1 MRPPI
6 RLPEVCEEEQT
17 PLVKELLAITEEL
30 ARIVQAQAE
39 EIERLKDE
47 VSILKGQKKRPRFQ
61 PSKMNEQAGKKG
73 NKRRRRGKRAGSKKR
88 HKTKRLAVHHEEVVA
103 PKESVP
109 EGSRFKGYRD
119 FIVQDLRV
127 EAHNTKYRVQRWR
140 TPDARI
146 LMGELPASLGGGHFG
161 AGLTSYV
168 LYQHHH
174 CQVTQPLLLEQLR
187 EWGID
192 ISAGQIDALLSRGKD
207 TFHEEKDALL
217 RAGLSTSRYVT
228 VDDTGARHRGHNG
241 YVTHIG
247 NEAFAWFEGTSH
259 KSRVNFL
266 QLLRAGHTDYRVDAQ
281 ALAYMRAQKLPNAMV
296 QRLRAAPVHHF
307 ADERQW
313 RSHLQRLGIT
323 VERHQ
328 RAATEGALLG
338 SVVHHGVPEDLA
350 IISDDA
356 GQFDVLRHGL
366 CWIHGERLVH
376 KLVPLN
382 DTHREEVEAM
392 RGLIW
397 DFYAELKTYQ
407 SHPSLARKREL
418 DARFDAIFTTRTTFE
433 TLNQTLKRLHKNK
446 SELLLVLDRPEVPLQ
461 TNGSEGDI
469 RDYVKKRKVSGGTR
483 SDLGRR
489 CRDTFASLKKT
500 CRKQGISFWA
510 YLNDRLSRTHA
521 IAPLPEL
528 IAHNATPS

>member
-1 MRPPI
+1 
-6 RLPEVCEEEQT
+6 
-17 PLVKELLAITEEL
+17 
-30 ARIVQAQAE
+30 
-39 EIERLKDE
+39 
-47 VSILKGQKKRPRFQ
+47 
-61 PSKMNEQAGKKG
+61 
-73 NKRRRRGKRAGSKKR
+73 
-88 HKTKRLAVHHEEVVA
+88 
-103 PKESVP
+103 
-109 EGSRFKGYRD
+109 
-119 FIVQDLRV
+119 
-127 EAHNTKYRVQRWR
+127 
-140 TPDARI
+140 
-146 LMGELPASLGGGHFG
+146 
-161 AGLTSYV
+161 
-168 LYQHHH
+168 
-174 CQVTQPLLLEQLR
+174 
-187 EWGID
+187 
-192 ISAGQIDALLSRGKD
+192 
-207 TFHEEKDALL
+207 
-217 RAGLSTSRYVT
+217 
-228 VDDTGARHRGHNG
+228 
-241 YVTHIG
+241 VTHIG

-266 QLLRAGHTDYRVDAQ
+266 QLLRAGHTDYRVDEQ
-281 ALAYMRAQKLPNAMV
+281 ALAYMREQKLPNAMV

-313 RSHLQRLGIT
+313 LSHLQRLGIT

-328 RAATEGALLG
+328 RAATEGALRG

-356 GQFDVLRHGL
+356 GQFDVLLHGL

-382 DTHREEVEAM
+382 DTHRKELEAV

-397 DFYAELKTYQ
+397 DLYADLKAYKTQ
-407 SHPSLARKREL
+407 PSLARRREL
-418 DARFDAIFTTRTTFE
+418 DARFDSIFTTRTTFE

-446 SELLLVLDRPEVPLQ
+446 SELLLVLDRPEVPLH

-510 YLNDRLSRTHA
+510 YLNDRISRTHA
-521 IAPLPEL
+521 IPPLPEL
-528 IAHNATPS
+528 ICQNVTPS

>member
-1 MRPPI
+1 MSPLI
-6 RLPEVCEEEQT
+6 RLPEIPEEEQT
-17 PLVKELLAITEEL
+17 PLVKELVGIIEEL
-30 ARIVQAQAE
+30 AQIVQAQGE

-61 PSKMNEQAGKKG
+61 PSKMNQQAGKKT
-73 NKRRRRGKRAGSKKR
+73 RRRGKRAGSNKR
-88 HKTKRLAVHHEEVVA
+88 HKTKRLRIHHEEVVT
-103 PKESVP
+103 PKEAIP
-109 EGSRFKGYRD
+109 KGSRFKGYRD
-119 FIVQDLRV
+119 FVVQDLRV
-127 EAHNTKYRVQRWR
+127 EAYNTRYRVARWKS
-140 TPDARI
+140 PDGRI
-146 LMGELPASLGGGHFG
+146 LLGELPASLEGGHFG
-161 AGLTSYV
+161 STLTSYV

-174 CQVTQPLLLEQLR
+174 CQVTQPLVLEQLR

-192 ISAGQIDALLSRGKD
+192 ISAGQINALLSRGKD
-207 TFHEEKDALL
+207 SFHEEKDELL

-228 VDDTGARHRGHNG
+228 VDDTGARHRGNNG

-266 QLLRAGHTDYRVDAQ
+266 KLLCAGHTDYRVDEL
-281 ALAYMRAQKLPNAMV
+281 ALAYMRKQKLPHAKV
-296 QRLRAAPVHHF
+296 QRLCDAPVHHF
-307 ADERQW
+307 ADEPQW
-313 RSHLQRLGIT
+313 LSHLQHLGIT

-350 IISDDA
+350 IVSDDA
-356 GQFDVLRHGL
+356 GQFDVLLHGL
-366 CWIHGERLVH
+366 CWIHAERLVY

-382 DTHREEVEAM
+382 ETHREELEAV
-392 RGLIW
+392 RGRIW
-397 DFYAELKTYQ
+397 DLYAELKTYKTR
-407 SHPSLARKREL
+407 PSLARKLEC
-418 DARFDAIFTTRTTFE
+418 DARFDSIFTTRTTFE
-433 TLNQTLKRLHKNK
+433 TLNQTLRRLRKNK
-446 SELLLVLDRPEVPLQ
+446 SELLLVLDRPEVPLH

-469 RDYVKKRKVSGGTR
+469 REYVKKRKVSAGTR
-483 SDLGRR
+483 SDPGRR

-510 YLNDRLSRTHA
+510 YLNDRISRTHA

-528 IAHNATPS
+528 IYQNASPS